1 MNNHHQEVAA
11 APQNDKGQSKEKV
24 TVTSSYFDFI
34 MIDNCSLLLFQILI
48 CFTVIIRLNIL
59 INMLMVSLNIV
70 MFIFLKQWRKHFRKI
85 VFSQKANGDL

>member
-24 TVTSSYFDFI
+24 TVIFFDFI
-34 MIDNCSLLLFQILI
+34 MIDNCSLLPVSNSHLFY
-48 CFTVIIRLNIL
+48 VIIRLNIL

-70 MFIFLKQWRKHFRKI
+70 MFIFLKQWRKLFRRI